1 MGRDL
6 SPPHSLNFDRT
17 APTAPLDREPTKI
30 SPPVQASLKALS
42 YFEDRIRGKT
52 EDQLSLVERTAA
64 AELKHL
70 RRGMYLLQN
79 NDVLKK
85 RIGEGL
91 SASMVASKL
100 ADQYIEDQ
108 TMQGVLRSTF
118 LDDGKSAALKSLG
131 MDIGERVAGIG
142 GDRKFIQGLTQ

>member
-1 MGRDL
+1 MATSFAADRDL
-6 SPPHSLNFDRT
+6 KKVVLADT
-17 APTAPLDREPTKI
+17 APSGNPSLD
-30 SPPVQASLKALS
+30 SLASLKSLS
-42 YFEDRIRGKT
+42 YFEDRIAGKA
-52 EDQLSLVERTAA
+52 EADLSLVERTAA

-118 LDDGKSAALKSLG
+118 LDEGGKAQTALKSLG
-131 MDIGERVAGIG
+131 MDIGDRVAAIG
-142 GDRKFIQGLTQ
+142 GNPAFIQGLTE